1 VKLPSGVFGSSPSR
15 FSTFIVPARPSAPT
29 VKVTEATEHTN
40 TLKAHQL
47 IHYAKAH
54 GRQLEMKE
62 RLLRAYF
69 VEGRHIGRV
78 DDLADLADL
87 AADLG
92 LDRAD
97 VLRALN
103 DDEHLDAVAPTSSEE
118 ESP

>member
-1 VKLPSGVFGSSPSR
+1 
-15 FSTFIVPARPSAPT
+15 
-29 VKVTEATEHTN
+29 
-40 TLKAHQL
+40 LKAHQL

-69 VEGRHIGRV
+69 VEGRHVGRV
-78 DDLADLADL
+78 DDLADL

>member
-29 VKVTEATEHTN
+29 VKVTEATEPTN

-69 VEGRHIGRV
+69 VEGRHVGRV
-78 DDLADLADL
+78 DDLADL

-103 DDEHLDAVAPTSSEE
+103 DDEHLDAVAPTSSEK